1 MRRSLISFV
10 IGSLFLSLCLA
21 NAQNVH
27 LQNLEDVARSAT
39 VMLDGDICL
48 RIETARS
55 TKFLVQT
62 DPRDPWRAGDN
73 YDVNAGAF
81 IQTKKSLMRLARL
94 CPEACDVNLWM
105 PVHQRPNRIQIVI
118 RNVHELSQFWKWG
131 DLDQDLPPEM
141 KRVLDTAAR
150 VTVRRTPGMT
160 SVLAPVYDS
169 MGDVVGIAEVV
180 TEKHLDLRENV
191 K

>member
-1 MRRSLISFV
+1 MQRLLA
-10 IGSLFLSLCLA
+10 SLFLAMSLT
-21 NAQNVH
+21 NAQDVH
-27 LQNLEDVARSAT
+27 LQNLEEVARSAT
-39 VMLDGDICL
+39 AMLDGDICL

-55 TKFLVQT
+55 TSFRLKA

-73 YDVNAGAF
+73 YDVNADAF
-81 IQTKKSLMRLARL
+81 IQTKKTLMRLARL
-94 CPEACDVNLWM
+94 CPDACDVNLWM
-105 PVHQRPNRIQIVI
+105 PVRSRPNRIQIVI

-141 KRVLDTAAR
+141 KRVLDNGAS
-150 VTVRRTPGMT
+150 VMVRQKPGMT
-160 SVLAPVYDS
+160 SVLAAVYDS

-180 TEKHLDLRENV
+180 TQKNLDPRDNV